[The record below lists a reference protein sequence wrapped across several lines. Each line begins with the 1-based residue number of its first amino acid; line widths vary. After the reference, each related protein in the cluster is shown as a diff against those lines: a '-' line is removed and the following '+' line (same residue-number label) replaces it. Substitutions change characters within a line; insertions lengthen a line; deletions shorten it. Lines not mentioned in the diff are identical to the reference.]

1 VTDLREAKKR
11 ERAELRGRLAAASPA
26 DVAARSARVVARIE
40 ALPEFMAARS
50 VLLFVPMSSRHEVD
64 LRPLIPRIL
73 AAGKTAALP
82 RVDWPTRTMTAHAIA
97 NLDTDLE
104 PDTQNPAPGLLQP
117 RQDCPAVPANEIDL
131 LLVPGLGFDDAGGRI
146 GHGAGFY
153 DRFLAQ
159 PSVRGVVCGVGL
171 EIQVIAAGQ
180 RLPCDLHDRPVK
192 MLVTESRVFRYD
204 RFSPAGHAAPG

>member
-1 VTDLREAKKR
+1 M
-11 ERAELRGRLAAASPA
+11 LRGRLAALSTQE
-26 DVAARSARVVARIE
+26 AAELSRRVVEQILT
-40 ALPEFMAARS
+40 LPEFIAART
-50 VLLFVPMSSRHEVD
+50 VLLFVPMASRHEVD

-73 AAGKTAALP
+73 AARKSAALP
-82 RVDWPTRTMTAHAIA
+82 RVDWPSRTITPQAIA

-117 RQDCPAVPANEIDL
+117 RQDCPVIPASEIDL
-131 LLVPGLGFDDAGGRI
+131 LLVPGLGFDEHGGRI

-171 EIQVIAAGQ
+171 DIQVIGPGQ

-192 MLVTESRVFRYD
+192 MLVTESRVLRFD